1 MLKPF
6 HQIGGTHRH
15 LDVKEIAIIGLL
27 GALTIILGLTPMGFI
42 PVGPTRATIMHIPV
56 IIGAIL
62 NGPLV
67 GGLTGLVFGL
77 FSLFNAIANPT
88 PTSFAFIHPLV
99 SILPR
104 ILIGIVAYY
113 IYQWT
118 QKMPQKVTRFVFGL
132 IWTLMM
138 IYLLYHTYQHIISQH
153 WGLAVINGLLI
164 GASLVLAYFIYQRWQ
179 GHAVRVVLATI
190 FGTLT
195 NTVGV
200 MTMIYFLF
208 AERFVAAMGLTTE
221 FLGQAIL
228 GVALVNG
235 VPEMI
240 LSVLIVTSVVRA
252 LKRF

>member
-6 HQIGGTHRH
+6 HQIGGLNRH
-15 LDVKEIAIIGLL
+15 LDVKKIAIIGLL
-27 GALTIILGLTPMGFI
+27 GSLTIILGLTPLGFI

-62 NGPLV
+62 YGPLV

-113 IYQWT
+113 IYQLT
-118 QKMPQKVTRFVFGL
+118 QKMPQKVARFVFSF
-132 IWTLMM
+132 IWALMM
-138 IYLLYHTYQHIISQH
+138 IYLLYHTYQQFISQH
-153 WGLAVINGLLI
+153 WGLASINGLLI

-179 GHAVRVVLATI
+179 GQAVQVVLAAI

-208 AERFVAAMGLTTE
+208 AERFVVAMGLTTE